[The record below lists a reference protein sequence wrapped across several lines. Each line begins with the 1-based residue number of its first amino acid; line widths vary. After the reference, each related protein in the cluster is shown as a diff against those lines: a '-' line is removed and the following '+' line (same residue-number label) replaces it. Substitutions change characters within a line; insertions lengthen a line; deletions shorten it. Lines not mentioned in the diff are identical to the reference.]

1 MRYFISLIGLYR
13 GCGKGITSN
22 RIVSGSEA
30 DPHSIPWQAALV
42 RKGEWRPF
50 CGGTII
56 FRRFIMTAAHCMYL
70 KHQLIGPHTFQIV
83 AGVHN
88 WRENGAI
95 WKRLG
100 RKPRHEQRR
109 DIENFVMHPSYEY
122 PSQDYDYAIIK
133 LIKPFKLKGRSK
145 ARAACLPNPTKD
157 INFQPG
163 TNFTVS
169 GWGWLFDEARG
180 QPHVLHHVTVPAISD
195 AECKKVYKTEFSDRM
210 HCAGDLQNGGIDA
223 CNGDSGGKFQDT
235 ISQLCCNFL

>member
-42 RKGEWRPF
+42 RKGEDKPF

-56 FRRFIMTAAHCMYL
+56 SRRFIMTAAHCMYL
-70 KHQLIGPHTFQIV
+70 NGWDQLRGPHTFQIV
-83 AGVHN
+83 AGEHN
-88 WRENGAI
+88 WWENGRI
-95 WKRLG
+95 G
-100 RKPRHEQRR
+100 SSRHEQRR
-109 DIENFVMHPSYEY
+109 DIENIVMHPLYDSRKY
-122 PSQDYDYAIIK
+122 PSNDYDYAIIE

-157 INFQPG
+157 INFKPG

-169 GWGWLFDEARG
+169 GWGKEYHEARS
-180 QPHVLHHVTVPAISD
+180 QPHELHHVTVPAVSD

-210 HCAGDLQNGGIDA
+210 HCAGDLQSGGIDS
-223 CNGDSGGKFQDT
+223 CQGDSGGKFQDT